1 MIEARCYFD
10 YLNCLLS
17 ITPEGAGTLVL
28 ASVVPSAPSHFFS
41 FFLNLFAFYVG
52 WG

>member
-1 MIEARCYFD
+1 MKAICYFH
-10 YLNCLLS
+10 YFNCLLS

-28 ASVVPSAPSHFFS
+28 ASVVPSAPSHFFNFS
-41 FFLNLFAFYVG
+41 YLFAFYVG

>member
-1 MIEARCYFD
+1 MIKARCYFD
-10 YLNCLLS
+10 YLNFLLS
-17 ITPEGAGTLVL
+17 ITPEGAGTLVQ

-41 FFLNLFAFYVG
+41 FSNLFAFYVG